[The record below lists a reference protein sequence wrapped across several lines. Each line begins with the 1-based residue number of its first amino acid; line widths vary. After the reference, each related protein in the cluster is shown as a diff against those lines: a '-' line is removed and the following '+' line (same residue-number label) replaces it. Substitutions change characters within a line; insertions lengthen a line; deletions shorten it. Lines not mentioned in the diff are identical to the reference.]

1 MSDITE
7 RLSKLT
13 SQHDFSS
20 VVINSAEASKLYLKG
35 TEGIERSIFGAIQI
49 NRRED
54 IPLVFAAIN
63 QLEDSKRVTLYPIST
78 GNNWGYGTSLP
89 NQSNQAVILDL
100 SALTKI
106 TVINAEL
113 GHIAVEP
120 GVTQGSLA
128 AFFADNNLPFM
139 VPVTGAGPN
148 ASILGNALERGY
160 GITPHQDHFGAL
172 NDLKAYLPNGEHYVS
187 PLAELLASANADE
200 FGVNTSYKWN
210 VGPYLDGLF
219 TQSGLGVVYE
229 VTIRVKRITESFNS
243 FYINYQNEDDIAHAY
258 DFIRE
263 TLERYDGIVG
273 SINLMDKRR
282 LISML
287 SKNPNL
293 LTSSVL
299 SSTQIAQ
306 ISKKKSI
313 PAWTVVGTIYGDT
326 AIVKAVKKRVKLLA
340 KQHAS
345 KVIFSND
352 LLVKTGKTVFN
363 KLPKFVFPSV
373 HKQLDSLASG
383 TEIMQGKPN
392 TIALTLA
399 YWRNKLT
406 RPEDSE
412 NLDPARDDCGLLWYA
427 PLIPMNKSKLIEY
440 IAHVRD
446 ICRRYGIDPMI
457 TFTNL
462 KHDLIDSTVPILFN
476 KSDAKQTDLAQ
487 RCLAE
492 LVEKGLSKGY
502 VPYRL
507 NIEQQQVLFTGEVS
521 AQRLMQG
528 MYTHTDPN
536 RILQPGRYGK

>member
-1 MSDITE
+1 MSEITE
-7 RLSKLT
+7 LLSNLASQDNFT
-13 SQHDFSS
+13 SVILGS
-20 VVINSAEASKLYLKG
+20 VKANELYLKG
-35 TEGIERSIFGAIQI
+35 TEGLERTILGAIKI

-54 IPLVFAAIN
+54 IPLVFAAVN
-63 QLEDSKRVTLYPIST
+63 QLSDTERVTLYPIST

-89 NQSNQAVILDL
+89 NQSNRAVILDL

-106 TVINAEL
+106 TVVNAEL

-120 GVTQGSLA
+120 GVTQGALA
-128 AFFADNNLPFM
+128 DFFADNNLPFM
-139 VPVTGAGPN
+139 LPVTGAGPTV
-148 ASILGNALERGY
+148 SILGNALERGY

-172 NDLKAYLPNGEHYVS
+172 NDLKAYLPNGEHYLS
-187 PLAELLASANADE
+187 PLSELLTTANADE
-200 FGVNTSYKWN
+200 FGVNTAYKWN

-229 VTIRVKRITESFNS
+229 VTIRVKRITESFDS
-243 FYINYQNEDDIAHAY
+243 FYINYQNDDDITHAY

-293 LTSSVL
+293 LTSSLL
-299 SSTQIAQ
+299 SQQQISQ

-326 AIVKAVKKRVKLLA
+326 TIVKAVKKKVKLLA
-340 KQHAS
+340 KLHAT

-363 KLPKFVFPSV
+363 NLPRFVFPSV
-373 HKQLDSLASG
+373 HKQLESLASG
-383 TEIMQGKPN
+383 VEIMQGKPN

-406 RPEDSE
+406 RPENSE
-412 NLDPARDDCGLLWYA
+412 SLDPAKDDCGLLWYA
-427 PLIPMNKSKLIEY
+427 PLIPMNKNKLIEY
-440 IAHVRD
+440 VAHVRD

-476 KSDAKQTDLAQ
+476 KWDQKQTDLAQ

-507 NIEQQQVLFTGEVS
+507 NIEQQQLLFTDNLS
-521 AQRLMQG
+521 AQRLMHG
-528 MYTHTDPN
+528 VYTHTDPN